1 MSSAE
6 GSDEPPPRSAAADD
20 QHEHDKYRE
29 YLDESQHFHLL
40 TPHYLT
46 RFDKQTD
53 QSASPVPNVTVHPID
68 VVVPIR
74 WAGKVTSH
82 VPVLPNSA
90 EPVVLEL
97 QQGVRP
103 KLFVPFFYRQPYRR
117 PGVENDQ
124 ITADNNGSRESP
136 LDTSAA
142 VIPLEVF
149 LLAKVSVTVRIPP
162 SGEIIYAGFFVVW
175 SLLIQKRKTT
185 KNE

>member
-1 MSSAE
+1 MFLFCQTRLSLLSLSSNR
-6 GSDEPPPRSAAADD
+6 GSAPNFS
-20 QHEHDKYRE
+20 
-29 YLDESQHFHLL
+29 S
-40 TPHYLT
+40 
-46 RFDKQTD
+46 RFF
-53 QSASPVPNVTVHPID
+53 ID
-68 VVVPIR
+68 
-74 WAGKVTSH
+74 SH
-82 VPVLPNSA
+82 TGA
-90 EPVVLEL
+90 
-97 QQGVRP
+97 
-103 KLFVPFFYRQPYRR
+103 